1 MNNIKRIGLL
11 FSIFIF
17 CIISLGECSSSDI
30 DKIKVS
36 GEYTKEIVIPV
47 IFLVDSATNTRNN
60 EDLVNSFN
68 EKYKGKYKIEV
79 EWMSGTASSY
89 RSRIKMLNATD
100 ELPAIIT
107 DVRFSPEFYQL
118 MIDSNRLLDIR
129 PYIEKDLEWKNSL
142 EAQVLES
149 CTEKDGAMYLS
160 PMSSS
165 DFSYSGV
172 FWNKRLF
179 AEAGIYSFPKT
190 WDEFWTDC
198 EKLSKKGIT
207 PLSLH
212 TAGTA
217 WAPMLFSTASLG
229 ASSEGREFMKM
240 RLPEDYNNK
249 SGRELVKN
257 LKRLFAYTTEDS
269 LNRDF
274 DVAFE
279 HFSKAETAMLPN
291 GYWMLVQM
299 NEEWKDKI
307 GFAPF
312 PENVAIVSPE
322 MSGWSI
328 TTSYSK
334 EVQEGA
340 LLFLKYRTLKSQEE
354 NQNFL
359 NANARRKTCLE
370 ENYINA
376 VKGNP
381 IIVPNYQMQWNPIL
395 QQEVFQ
401 FKIPQLVNG
410 TITEEEFINFMNES
424 VTEFEKEK

>member
-1 MNNIKRIGLL
+1 MNNIKRISLL

-30 DKIKVS
+30 DKIKDN

-129 PYIEKDLEWKNSL
+129 PYIENDIEWKNSF
-142 EAQVLES
+142 EPEVLES
-149 CTEKDGAMYLS
+149 CTEKDKTMYLS

-190 WDEFWTDC
+190 WDEFWTCC
-198 EKLSKKGIT
+198 EKLSEKGII

-279 HFSKAETAMLPN
+279 HFLKGETAMLPN

-299 NEEWKDKI
+299 NEDWKDKI

-312 PENVAIVSPE
+312 PENAVIISHE

-354 NQNFL
+354 NKDFL
-359 NANARRKTCLE
+359 YANVQQKTCLE
-370 ENYINA
+370 KDYINV

-381 IIVPNYQMQWNPIL
+381 IMVPNYQMQWNPIL
-395 QQEVFQ
+395 QQEVFTS
-401 FKIPQLVNG
+401 KIPQLVNG

>member
-17 CIISLGECSSSDI
+17 CIISLGECSSNDI
-30 DKIKVS
+30 GTIKE
-36 GEYTKEIVIPV
+36 GEEYTKEVVIPV
-47 IFLVDSATNTRNN
+47 IFLVDSVTNNKNN

-79 EWMSGTASSY
+79 EWMSDTASAY

-129 PYIEKDLEWKNSL
+129 PHIENDMEWKNSFDYQAL
-142 EAQVLES
+142 DS
-149 CTEKDGAMYLS
+149 CTEKDGSMYLC
-160 PMSSS
+160 PMNSSY
-165 DFSYSGV
+165 FSYSGV
-172 FWNKRLF
+172 FWNKSLF
-179 AEAGIYSFPKT
+179 AKAGIYSFPKT
-190 WDEFWTDC
+190 WDEFWADC
-198 EKLSKKGIT
+198 EKLSKQGIT

-257 LKRLFAYTTEDS
+257 LKRLFAYTTGDS
-269 LNRDF
+269 INRDF

-279 HFSKAETAMLPN
+279 HFSEGETAMLPN

-307 GFAPF
+307 GFASF

-340 LLFLKYRTLKSQEE
+340 LLFLKYRTLKSKEQT
-354 NQNFL
+354 QDFL
-359 NANARRKTCLE
+359 QVNDGQKTALE
-370 ENYINA
+370 RDYINV
-376 VKGNP
+376 VKSNP
-381 IIVPNYQMQWNPIL
+381 TLVPNYQLQWNPIL

-410 TITEEEFINFMNES
+410 TITEDQFVSFMNES
-424 VTEFEKEK
+424 VAEFEKEK

>member
-1 MNNIKRIGLL
+1 MKHIKRISLL

-17 CIISLGECSSSDI
+17 CIIFLGECSSRDI
-30 DKIKVS
+30 VKTNES
-36 GEYTKEIVIPV
+36 EEYEKEIIIPV
-47 IFLVDSATNTRNN
+47 IFLVDSSTNTRNN

-68 EKYKGKYKIEV
+68 EKYKGKYKIKV

-89 RSRIKMLNATD
+89 RSRIKLLNATD

-129 PYIEKDLEWKNSL
+129 PYIEKDSEWKNSF
-142 EAQVLES
+142 EPQVLES
-149 CTEKDGAMYLS
+149 CTEKNGRMYLS

-179 AEAGIYSFPKT
+179 AEADIYFFPKT

-198 EKLSKKGIT
+198 EKLSQKGIT

-217 WAPMLFSTASLG
+217 WAPMLFSTASIG

-257 LKRLFAYTTEDS
+257 LKKLFAYTTEDS

-279 HFSKAETAMLPN
+279 HFSKGETAMLPN
-291 GYWMLVQM
+291 GYWMLTQM
-299 NEEWKDKI
+299 NDEWKDRI
-307 GFAPF
+307 GFSPF

-354 NQNFL
+354 KQNTL
-359 NANARRKTCLE
+359 YANVGQKTSLE
-370 ENYINA
+370 MDYINT

-381 IIVPNYQMQWNPIL
+381 ITVPNYQMQWNPIL

-401 FKIPQLVNG
+401 YKIPQLVNG
-410 TITEEEFINFMNES
+410 TITEEQFINFMNES
-424 VTEFEKEK
+424 VAEFEKEK